1 VSIVHPKQAE
11 ILTHVID
18 LLHQHTEENLT
29 MNNIARRLDM
39 AKSTLYEYYDSKP
52 AMVHA
57 ALLYVI
63 ESNTATLLDPQG
75 FEGLPFQERLE
86 VYFNRLILLTQRK
99 HNMQAVI
106 YHPAVNALAEDL
118 KEKVRTR
125 MVEVYQTTGEM
136 FHDILHQGVE
146 EGVLHQ
152 TLSGTALNA
161 IDSLFFG
168 SVLALS
174 EPHNRW
180 DASQTWDAVYQAILK
195 LHQ

>member
-1 VSIVHPKQAE
+1 M
-11 ILTHVID
+11 ID
-18 LLHQHTEENLT
+18 LLHQHTEEDLT

-63 ESNTATLLDPQG
+63 ESNIATLLDPQG
-75 FEGLPFQERLE
+75 FEGLAFKDRLQ

-118 KEKVRTR
+118 KENVRSR
-125 MVEVYQTTGEM
+125 MVEVYQTTGETL
-136 FHDILHQGVE
+136 HDILRQGVQ

-152 TLSGTALNA
+152 SLKGTALYA

-174 EPHNRW
+174 EPHN
-180 DASQTWDAVYQAILK
+180 TWEPDTTWHEVYQAILK
-195 LHQ
+195 LHH